1 MRTSKYFMPTLREVS
16 SDAETISHQLML
28 RAGLIR
34 KQAAGIYTYLPLG
47 FKVLKKIEN
56 IVREE
61 MEASNGVEILASAM
75 QNSELWQESG
85 RWYEYGPE
93 MFRLKDRHNRDFCLG
108 PTHEETFTDL
118 LRNNVNSYRQLPLT
132 LFQIQTKYRDERR
145 PRFGVIRSREFIM
158 KDAYSFDLDEAGLDV
173 SYVEMYNAY
182 KRVFDRCSLKYQVV
196 EADTGTIG
204 GSSSHEFMVISEV
217 GEDDL
222 VFCEQCG
229 YSANVETAICKERT
243 FEVAQGEDQNQG
255 EYLTTDNGKK
265 EKVHTPNTKTIKD
278 VSAFL
283 NVPTEKILKAVLYT
297 DEKGRVYM
305 CLLPG
310 DREVNEIKLKKLLGI
325 KEMELATEEQIKENT
340 GSVPGFSGPI
350 WLKKDIFVVADTEI
364 KAMKN
369 FVVGANEEDYH
380 IVNCN
385 TNDFTINVYGDLKIV
400 TDKDKCH
407 NCDGNLTSSKGI
419 EVGHIFKLGT
429 KYSDSLKATYL
440 DSNGKDK
447 PMVMGCYGIGVT
459 RTLAAVIEQ
468 HHDENGIMWPS
479 NLTPFEV
486 AVLPVNIK
494 NELQSELAEQIYQL
508 LKDQKVDALLDDR
521 NERVGVKFKDMDLI
535 GIPLKIVIG
544 KHASEG
550 KVELKFRDREEA
562 HILEVAEAI
571 DIVRKYY
578 SK

>member
-16 SDAETISHQLML
+16 SEAETISHQLML

-61 MEASNGVEILASAM
+61 MENSGCVEILASAM

-85 RWYEYGPE
+85 RWSEYGAE

-108 PTHEETFTDL
+108 PTHEEIFTDL
-118 LRNNVNSYRQLPLT
+118 MRNNVNSYRQLPLT

-158 KDAYSFDLDEAGLDV
+158 KDAYSFDLDEAGLDL
-173 SYVEMYNAY
+173 SYEEMYKGY
-182 KRVFDRCSLKYQVV
+182 KRIFDRCSLKYQVV
-196 EADTGTIG
+196 EADTGAIG

-222 VFCEQCG
+222 VFCEKCG
-229 YSANVETAICKERT
+229 YSANVETAISKERSFADLT
-243 FEVAQGEDQNQG
+243 EDAIS
-255 EYLTTDNGKK
+255 GKK
-265 EKVHTPNTKTIKD
+265 EKVYTPDVTTIKD
-278 VSAFL
+278 VAEFL
-283 NVPTEKILKAVLYT
+283 KTTSEKILKAVLYT

-310 DREVNEIKLKKLLGI
+310 DREVNEIKLKKLLGL
-325 KEMELATEEQIKENT
+325 KEIELASEEQIKEIT
-340 GSVPGFSGPI
+340 GSKPGFSGPI
-350 WLKKDIFVVADTEI
+350 GLKKEIFIVADSEI
-364 KAMKN
+364 KSMKN
-369 FVVGANEEDYH
+369 FVVGANEENHH
-380 IVNCN
+380 IINCN
-385 TNDFTINVYGDLKIV
+385 NSDFNINVYGDLKTVINA
-400 TDKDKCH
+400 DMCH
-407 NCDGNLTSSKGI
+407 NCSGNLSSSKGI

-429 KYSDSLKATYL
+429 KYSESLNAKYL
-440 DSNGKDK
+440 DNNGKEK

-459 RTLAAVIEQ
+459 RTLAAIIEQ
-468 HHDENGIMWPS
+468 NNDENGILWPL
-479 NLTPFEV
+479 NLAPFEV
-486 AVLPVNIK
+486 AVIPVNTK
-494 NELQSELAEQIYQL
+494 NETQTKLAEEIYQT
-508 LKDQKVDALLDDR
+508 LKDNRIDAILDDR

-544 KHASEG
+544 KNAAEN
-550 KVELKFRDREEA
+550 KVEVKFRDKDEA
-562 HILEVAEAI
+562 QIVEVSEILR
-571 DIVRKYY
+571 IVQDYY
-578 SK
+578 TN